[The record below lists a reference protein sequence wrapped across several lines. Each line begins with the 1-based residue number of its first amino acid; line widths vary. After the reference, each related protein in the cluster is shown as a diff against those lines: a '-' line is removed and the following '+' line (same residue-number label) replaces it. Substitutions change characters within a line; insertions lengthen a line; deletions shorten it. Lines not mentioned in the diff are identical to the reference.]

1 MKTLLKNCR
10 PLCDALCGEMYS
22 FDGCMA
28 YLMECLGEPD
38 AFDYLFFAGVTGD
51 VFTPLYSRDPHRF
64 AVCLSDACPGDAL
77 DDAFAACG
85 YAYER
90 FTGAEAD
97 ADALSDRI
105 CASLGRGLP
114 VLVRAPGAD
123 GWELFGVICGWEDG
137 APLILLGEDETP
149 RRYIGPFSELIF
161 VGGRR
166 ERPAP
171 AEVYRRAVLA
181 VPARL
186 RRASTAAYSF
196 GRRAFDDW
204 ADALTSGALAAIPAD
219 DPIWYTHDGQ
229 MCGWRMHTGALQ
241 ALGCNGMAES
251 FLARAKRYNPDMPW
265 LGRLMSLVY
274 RQCVEGFAALVSR
287 SSGFAVR
294 PEALRD
300 PAQMQPAAEQLRKL
314 AVVTDEWL
322 AVYDEQGLS

>member
-1 MKTLLKNCR
+1 M
-10 PLCDALCGEMYS
+10 
-22 FDGCMA
+22 
-28 YLMECLGEPD
+28 
-38 AFDYLFFAGVTGD
+38 
-51 VFTPLYSRDPHRF
+51 
-64 AVCLSDACPGDAL
+64 
-77 DDAFAACG
+77 
-85 YAYER
+85 
-90 FTGAEAD
+90 
-97 ADALSDRI
+97 
-105 CASLGRGLP
+105 
-114 VLVRAPGAD
+114 
-123 GWELFGVICGWEDG
+123 
-137 APLILLGEDETP
+137 
-149 RRYIGPFSELIF
+149 
-161 VGGRR
+161 
-166 ERPAP
+166 
-171 AEVYRRAVLA
+171 LA

-204 ADALTSGALAAIPAD
+204 ADALTSGAFAAIPAD

-294 PEALRD
+294 LEALRD

-314 AVVTDEWL
+314 AGVTDEWL